1 MSLTCCF
8 SGHRQ
13 IPETPEELLT
23 LSSATLGAVSELAA
37 QGYDLFLSG
46 GAIGFDTLAAA
57 AVIYLGQTV
66 FPNIRLKLC
75 LPFRGHCRRWDPFH
89 QQRFSYILENA
100 SDYEYISERYFPGC
114 YHIRNEVMVRAS
126 DTVLLY
132 YNGGRKGRYLF
143 VLFLRQTVRQADL
156 PQPVSRKIKKPLLTM
171 AEEHK
176 EVLRKY

>member
-1 MSLTCCF
+1 MSMRSGLTCCF

-132 YNGGRKGRYLF
+132 YNGSRKGGTYSSYSYAKRYG
-143 VLFLRQTVRQADL
+143 
-156 PQPVSRKIKKPLLTM
+156 KPIYRNLYP
-171 AEEHK
+171 EK
-176 EVLRKY
+176 